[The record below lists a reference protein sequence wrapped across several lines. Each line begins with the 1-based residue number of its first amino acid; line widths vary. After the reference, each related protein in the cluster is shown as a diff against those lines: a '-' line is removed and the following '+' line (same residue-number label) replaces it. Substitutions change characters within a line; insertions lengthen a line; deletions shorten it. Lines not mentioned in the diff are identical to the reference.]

1 MTCAGSPHL
10 YRAHILRHN
19 HKIILNV
26 SPNFRTCYGRERFRR
41 VSCSA
46 IADPVVTT
54 PAETDRRSVEYEFA
68 CPICLTTEFPIEKTN
83 IRFSQALNC
92 DRCARTFAADERSVD
107 LTPTSGAS
115 ARVYKQSFWGGT
127 QIFRSPLVSFA
138 YERGWR
144 RSFTWAGFPGEERE
158 FKMAMDYLQSA
169 YGEVLVDM
177 SCGSGLFSRRF
188 VRSGK
193 FSGVVAADF
202 SESMLTQAKQFFEE
216 DRGLDTRQYILLRA
230 DVGRLPFPTGSVAAI
245 HAGAAIHCWPNP
257 TAAAAEISRVLKPGG
272 VFVGSTFLKV
282 SAPLGQILSN
292 DDLVRP
298 LNALDPM
305 AGGSNYQWWEEAE
318 LRELTAAMGL
328 QNFQR
333 HRTNRFIMFS
343 VQKPVAL

>member
-1 MTCAGSPHL
+1 MLEC
-10 YRAHILRHN
+10 RLR
-19 HKIILNV
+19 
-26 SPNFRTCYGRERFRR
+26 SRR
-41 VSCSA
+41 VSCRA
-46 IADPVVTT
+46 IAEPVVIT
-54 PAETDRRSVEYEFA
+54 PAETDTRSVEYTFA
-68 CPICLTTEFPIEKTN
+68 CPICLTTKLPILKSN
-83 IRFSQALNC
+83 IRFSQALHC
-92 DRCARTFAADERSVD
+92 DRCARTFSADEKSVD

-158 FKMAMDYLQSA
+158 FEMAMDYLQSA

-193 FSGVVAADF
+193 FSGVIAADF

-230 DVGRLPFPTGSVAAI
+230 DVGRLPFPTASVAAI

-282 SAPLGQILSN
+282 SAPLGQILNN

-305 AGGSNYQWWEEAE
+305 SGGSNYQWWEEAE
-318 LRELTAAMGL
+318 LRELTAAVGL

-343 VQKPVAL
+343 VQKPMTM